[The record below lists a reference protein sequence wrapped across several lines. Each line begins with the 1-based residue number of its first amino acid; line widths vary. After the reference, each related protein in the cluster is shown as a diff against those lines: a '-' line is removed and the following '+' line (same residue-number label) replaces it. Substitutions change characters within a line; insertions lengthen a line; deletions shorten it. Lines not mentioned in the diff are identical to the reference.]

1 MGISGFFFPARNALL
16 PNIVGSQDLGAAN
29 ALSSATWSVM
39 LAFGTALG
47 GLVAGGLGVYKAFVL
62 DALSFFLSAVL
73 IARIQGGSKLD
84 TVDESG
90 SVTAAFRQYIDGLR
104 YLRKHLHIFAIVLH
118 KAALTLTTSGALQ
131 VIQVALAERVYVIG
145 QGGGIS
151 MGIMFAAVGVGT
163 GIGPIIARRY
173 TNDRGSPLC
182 IAIALSYLL
191 ISIGVATYLAS
202 QLH

>member
-1 MGISGFFFPARNALL
+1 
-16 PNIVGSQDLGAAN
+16 
-29 ALSSATWSVM
+29 
-39 LAFGTALG
+39 
-47 GLVAGGLGVYKAFVL
+47 VAGGLGVYKAFVL